1 VETVSFDNLA
11 IVAAVAFC
19 SPLLLGLMPAL
30 RVPSVLVEI
39 LAGVLLGPSVLGW
52 VEADTAVSVL
62 ALIGVGFLLLL
73 AGLEIDF
80 NALRGP
86 VLRVAVQGFVV
97 SFGLALAV
105 GYTLGALGAVRSPFL
120 IAVILSATSLAV
132 LLPLLKDGGLI
143 DSQFGQLVIAGAS
156 IADVATVVLLSL
168 FFSTQPA
175 SLGSHLVLFGLFFG
189 LCAIAAG
196 MIIAGGRIGRVSAV
210 LLRLQDTTA
219 QIRVRGAFLL
229 LLVFSIVAQRFGLEA
244 ILGTFVV
251 GAMLKLADRDDE
263 MTHSHFHAKLE
274 EAGFGFFIPVFFVAS
289 GIRLDAH
296 ALVANPATL
305 AKVPVFLAALYLV
318 RGVPALLYRK
328 VVSMRL
334 TLAAAVLQATTLS
347 FVLIA
352 SQIGEELGLITPAT
366 TAALTAAALLSVL
379 INPIIALTLLERAE
393 EEPRPL
399 VAGEAL
405 AGR

>member
-251 GAMLKLADRDDE
+251 GAMLKLSDRDDE

>member
-11 IVAAVAFC
+11 IVAAVAFL
-19 SPLLLGLMPAL
+19 SPLILGLMPRL

-39 LAGVLLGPSVLGW
+39 LAGVVLGPSVLGW
-52 VEADTAVSVL
+52 AEADTAVSVL
-62 ALIGVGFLLLL
+62 ALIGVGYLLLL

-80 NALRGP
+80 DTLRGP
-86 VLRVAVQGFVV
+86 VLRVAAGGFVV

-105 GYTLGALGAVRSPFL
+105 GYGLWALGAVRSPFL

-143 DSQFGQLVIAGAS
+143 ESRFGQVVIAGAS

-168 FFSTQPA
+168 FFSTQPT
-175 SLGSHLVLFGLFFG
+175 SLSSHLVLFGLFFG
-189 LCAIAAG
+189 LCALAAG
-196 MIIAGGRIGRVSAV
+196 VIVAGGRIARVSGV
-210 LLRLQDTTA
+210 LVRLQDTTA

-229 LLVFSIVAQRFGLEA
+229 LLGFSIVAQRFGLEA
-244 ILGTFVV
+244 ILGTFIV
-251 GAMLKLADRDDE
+251 GAMLKLADRDQG

-296 ALVANPATL
+296 ALVAHPSTL
-305 AKVPVFLAALYLV
+305 AKVPVFLAALYLI
-318 RGVPALLYRK
+318 RGVPALLYRS
-328 VVSMRL
+328 VIGARL

-352 SQIGEELGLITPAT
+352 SQIGEQLGLITPDT

-379 INPIIALTLLERAE
+379 INPILAVTLLDGAPV
-393 EEPRPL
+393 EPLPA
-399 VAGEAL
+399 VGGPAL
-405 AGR
+405 ARR

>member
-11 IVAAVAFC
+11 IVSAVAFL
-19 SPLLLGLMPAL
+19 SPLVLGLMPQL

-39 LAGVLLGPSVLGW
+39 LAGVVLGPSVLGW
-52 VEADTAVSVL
+52 AEADTAVSVL
-62 ALIGVGFLLLL
+62 ALIGVGYLLLL

-80 NALRGP
+80 DALRGP
-86 VLRVAVQGFVV
+86 VLRVAAAGFVV

-105 GYTLGALGAVRSPFL
+105 GYGLWALGAVRSPFL

-143 DSQFGQLVIAGAS
+143 ESRFGQVVIAGAS

-168 FFSTQPA
+168 FFSTQPT
-175 SLGSHLVLFGLFFG
+175 SLSSHLVLFGLFFG
-189 LCAIAAG
+189 LCALAAAV
-196 MIIAGGRIGRVSAV
+196 IVAGGRIEPVSGV
-210 LLRLQDTTA
+210 LVRLQDTTA

-229 LLVFSIVAQRFGLEA
+229 LLGFSVVAQRFGLEA
-244 ILGTFVV
+244 ILGTFIV
-251 GAMLKLADRDDE
+251 GAMLKLADRDQD

-296 ALVANPATL
+296 ALVAHPSSL

-318 RGVPALLYRK
+318 RGVPALLYRR
-328 VVSMRL
+328 VISRRL

-352 SQIGEELGLITPAT
+352 SQIGEQLGLITPDT

-379 INPIIALTLLERAE
+379 INPILAVTLLDGVRAE
-393 EEPRPL
+393 PMP
-399 VAGEAL
+399 AIGGEAL
-405 AGR
+405 ARR

>member
-1 VETVSFDNLA
+1 MDTVSFDNLA
-11 IVAAVAFC
+11 IVAAVAFL
-19 SPLLLGLMPAL
+19 SPLVLGLAPQL

-39 LAGVLLGPSVLGW
+39 LAGVVLGPSVLGW
-52 VEADTAVSVL
+52 AEADTAVSVL
-62 ALIGVGFLLLL
+62 ALIGIGYLLLL

-80 NALRGP
+80 DALRGP
-86 VLRVAVQGFVV
+86 VLRVAAQGFVV

-105 GYTLGALGAVRSPFL
+105 GYGLWALGAVRSPFL

-143 DSQFGQLVIAGAS
+143 ESRFGQVVIAGAS

-168 FFSTQPA
+168 FFSTQPT
-175 SLGSHLVLFGLFFG
+175 SLSSHLVLFGLFFG
-189 LCAIAAG
+189 LCALAAG
-196 MIIAGGRIGRVSAV
+196 VIVAGGRIARVSGV
-210 LLRLQDTTA
+210 LVRLQDTTA

-229 LLVFSIVAQRFGLEA
+229 LLGFSVVAQRFGLEA
-244 ILGTFVV
+244 ILGTFIV
-251 GAMLKLADRDDE
+251 GAMLKLADRDQD

-296 ALVANPATL
+296 ALVAHPSSL

-318 RGVPALLYRK
+318 RGVPALLYRR
-328 VVSMRL
+328 VISARQ

-352 SQIGEELGLITPAT
+352 SQIGEQLGLITPDT

-379 INPIIALTLLERAE
+379 INPILAVTLLEGGQSQ
-393 EEPRPL
+393 PQQT
-399 VAGEAL
+399 VGGEAL
-405 AGR
+405 ARR

>member
-11 IVAAVAFC
+11 IVAAVAFV
-19 SPLLLGLMPAL
+19 SPLMLGLMPQI

-39 LAGVLLGPSVLGW
+39 LAGVALGPAVLGW
-52 VEADTAVSVL
+52 ATADTAVSVL
-62 ALIGVGFLLLL
+62 ALIGVGYLLLL

-80 NALRGP
+80 DALRGP
-86 VLRVAVQGFVV
+86 VLRVALQGFVL
-97 SFGLALAV
+97 SFALALAV
-105 GYTLGALGAVRSPFL
+105 GYGLWALGAVRSPFL

-143 DSQFGQLVIAGAS
+143 DSRFGQVVIAGAS

-168 FFSTQPA
+168 FFSTQPT
-175 SLGSHLVLFGLFFG
+175 SLSSHLVLFGLFFG
-189 LCAIAAG
+189 LCALAAG
-196 MIIAGGRIGRVSAV
+196 MIVAGGRIGRISAV

-244 ILGTFVV
+244 ILGTFIV
-251 GAMLKLADRDDE
+251 GAILKLADRDDE

-296 ALVANPATL
+296 ALVEHPATL

-318 RGVPALLYRK
+318 RGVPAVLYRR
-328 VVSMRL
+328 VVSTTL

-352 SQIGEELGLITPAT
+352 SQIGEQLGLITPAT

-379 INPIIALTLLERAE
+379 INPIVAISLLGRVPMEAQ
-393 EEPRPL
+393 PP
-399 VAGEAL
+399 VGGEAV
-405 AGR
+405 APG